1 MGHPFYLSGIRIP
14 AQEGPRLNEYME
26 WKEKKLMGLIKAA
39 FIFADVP
46 QHRCDKC
53 GWEPAAPTHPTK
65 ICPECGDPLNDRG
78 LK

>member
-1 MGHPFYLSGIRIP
+1 
-14 AQEGPRLNEYME
+14 
-26 WKEKKLMGLIKAA
+26 MGLIKAA

-78 LK
+78 VK